1 MYTLF
6 ISTFNELITIG
17 LLKDGK
23 QIDIIEKKSNRNHSE
38 FTVPMIETILKNNNI
53 NTNYLNDIIVVNG
66 PGSFTGVRIGVT
78 IAKTLA
84 YTLDISIKTIT
95 SLEAFA
101 VSHDSK
107 DNKLVNIADLKGKY
121 IGYFNKNNEMLTNYI
136 YLNNKEYEKYIEDK
150 SKYIIKDNKLDLEK
164 IYNYLKNKDNM
175 NPHLVNPIYIKGID
189 ALNDK

>member
-6 ISTFNELITIG
+6 ISTFSELITIG

-23 QIDIIEKKSNRNHSE
+23 EIDRLEQVSSRNHSVY
-38 FTVPMIETILKNNNI
+38 TIPMIEELLNKNEI
-53 NTNYLNDIIVVNG
+53 KTNYLNEIIVVNG

-84 YTLDISIKTIT
+84 YTLDITIKTIT
-95 SLEAFA
+95 SLEAYA
-101 VSHDSK
+101 VSYTSEK
-107 DNKLVNIADLKGKY
+107 NKLVAIPDLKGKY
-121 IGYFNKNNEMLTNYI
+121 IGYFTKDNDLLSNYI
-136 YLNNKEYEKYIEDK
+136 YLNNKEYDKYIEDK
-150 SKYIIKDNKLDLEK
+150 KEYLIENDSFNLND
-164 IYNYLKNKDNM
+164 IYNYLKNKEGI